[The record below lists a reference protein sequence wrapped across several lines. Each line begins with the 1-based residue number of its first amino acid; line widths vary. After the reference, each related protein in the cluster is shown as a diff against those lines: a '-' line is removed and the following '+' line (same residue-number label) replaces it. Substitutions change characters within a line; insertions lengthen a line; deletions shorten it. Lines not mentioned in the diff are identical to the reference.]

1 MLQKKEVFILIIVG
15 SGLFLLIAFFLLLF
29 VSYFYRKKKNIL
41 LEKELLKKV
50 FNENLLQSKLEIKEQ
65 TLQHISYELHD
76 NLGQI
81 ASLVK
86 INLNTISLQDPVMAG
101 QKLRDTKDLMRQ
113 LIGDIKALS
122 VSLGSDSAVRKGLVW
137 ALQFEKERIEKTG
150 QFAVSFTGPDELLD
164 INTDRAI
171 ILYRM
176 AQEVLNNSIKHSKAK
191 HIDIILKVSGKSI
204 TLALNDD
211 GSGFDPESNRQGA
224 GLFNLQHRAAL
235 IGARLKIDS
244 SVGKGTAVSI
254 EFNA

>member
-15 SGLFLLIAFFLLLF
+15 SVLFLLVAFFLLLF
-29 VSYFYRKKKNIL
+29 VSYFYRKKRNIL
-41 LEKELLKKV
+41 LEKELLKKT

-76 NLGQI
+76 NLGQV

-86 INLNTISLQDPVMAG
+86 INLNTISLHDPLSAG
-101 QKLRDTKDLMRQ
+101 QKLNDTKALVRQ

-122 VSLGSDSAVRKGLVW
+122 VSMGSDSAVRRGLPW

-150 QFAVSFTGPDELLD
+150 QFTVGFTGPDEVLD
-164 INTDRAI
+164 INADRTI

-191 HIDIILKVSGKSI
+191 HIEIILKVSGKNI
-204 TLALNDD
+204 TLALTDD
-211 GSGFDPESNRQGA
+211 GDGFDPEKNRQGA

-235 IGARLKIDS
+235 IGAELKIDS
-244 SVGKGTAVSI
+244 TVGKGTVVSI